1 MIELS
6 YTLRNGATI
15 MIFWS
20 LFACTSPTQDTSEA
34 IAEAADL
41 LESDMVWLFADS
53 GDYINESHETNNS
66 VEYDY

>member
-1 MIELS
+1 MIELR
-6 YTLRNGATI
+6 YTLRNGASI

-20 LFACTSPTQDTSEA
+20 LCACTSPTQDTS
-34 IAEAADL
+34 EAADL
-41 LESDMVWLFADS
+41 LESDMVWLFANS